1 MTARPQNVFAAAPGS
16 LTVALRRLVPL
27 GIASALVISALA
39 LSWGGAGDGLAL
51 SLTFGA
57 LFGFVLQRTRF
68 CFYCSI
74 RECIEEKE
82 PDGVLGI
89 LAALAVGV
97 AGYAVVFGAWMP
109 DPASGRLPPDAFIGP
124 VAWTLVLGGLAFGA
138 GMAVS
143 GSCLSAH
150 LYRLGEGSP
159 TAPFALVGAFMG
171 FILGL
176 GTWNSLYLG
185 MVVDRPAVWLPA
197 HLGYAGWLAASLL
210 VIVALAWPLMSW
222 RSDRRAETRASLVR
236 LDEGPLKPLRAIFTG
251 RWPGW
256 LGGIAVGL
264 LGMIAFLRVA
274 PLGVT
279 AELSKRARAAGTE
292 LGLVPGQ
299 LLGLDRLRGCISIVA
314 DAALSNNGLF
324 VAGLVSGSFA
334 AALASGQFTPQR
346 PGVGHVA
353 RGLGGGIL
361 LGWGATTALGCS
373 VGALL
378 SGIHAGA
385 LSGWVFALAMLAG
398 IVMLRARAILARW
411 T

>member
-1 MTARPQNVFAAAPGS
+1 MTTRSQKADYATPGS
-16 LTVALRRLVPL
+16 LVVAGRRLVPV
-27 GIASALVISALA
+27 GIAVALIAAGLA
-39 LSWGGAGDGLAL
+39 LSWSGAGDGLAL

-57 LFGFVLQRTRF
+57 IFGLVLQRARF

-89 LAALAVGV
+89 LVALAVGM

-109 DPASGRLPPDAFIGP
+109 DPATGRLPPDAFIGP
-124 VAWTLVLGGLAFGA
+124 VAWSLVLGGLAFGA
-138 GMAVS
+138 GMAIS

-159 TAPFALVGAFMG
+159 TAPFALAGAFLG

-176 GTWNSLYLG
+176 ASWNSLYLA
-185 MVVDRPAVWLPA
+185 MVVDAPTVWLPA
-197 HLGYAGWLAASLL
+197 HLGYAGWLMASL
-210 VIVALAWPLMSW
+210 ALLAVVAWPLVFWHSN
-222 RSDRRAETRASLVR
+222 RRTQTRAGLAR
-236 LDEGPLKPLRAIFTG
+236 LADDRLKPVKVLFIG

-256 LGGIAVGL
+256 IGGIAVGV
-264 LGMIAFLRVA
+264 LGMVAYLRVA

-279 AELSKRARAAGTE
+279 AELSARARAVGTDV
-292 LGLVPGQ
+292 GLVPGQ

-314 DAALSNNGLF
+314 DALLSNNGLF
-324 VAGLVSGSFA
+324 ILGLVSASFA
-334 AALASGQFTPQR
+334 AAISSGQFTPQR
-346 PGVGHVA
+346 PRMAHVA

-373 VGALL
+373 VGTLM

-385 LSGWVFALAMLAG
+385 LSGWVFALSMLAG
-398 IVMLRARAILARW
+398 IVLLRARALSRR
-411 T
+411 